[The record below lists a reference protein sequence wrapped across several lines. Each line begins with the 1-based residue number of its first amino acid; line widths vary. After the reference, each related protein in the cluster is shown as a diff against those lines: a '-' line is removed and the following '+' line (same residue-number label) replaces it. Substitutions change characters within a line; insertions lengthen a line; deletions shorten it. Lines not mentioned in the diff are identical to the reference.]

1 MEAWADALGLPPSE
15 KSRWTAAAWLHDALR
30 DADAGALRAEVP
42 EAFRGLPDDL
52 LHGPAVAARLEGAAD
67 PELLDAV
74 RYHTLGSPR
83 FGRLGRAL
91 YLADFLE
98 PGRDF
103 APEWTAALRA
113 RMPHD
118 ADAVLREVVDA
129 RVGHLAAG
137 GHLPHPETR
146 AFHAAVGAGVAA
158 GAASRRW
165 GSSSPWWR
173 SPRWSAR
180 PRRGWRRASSART
193 PRRRGRGR
201 ISPPR
206 GRKGCGWR
214 C

>member
-1 MEAWADALGLPPSE
+1 MSAAVSTDPRASASEAVQAAAHGRLPSWAEASERRRAHIARVAALMEAWADACGLPPSE

-146 AFHAAVGAGVAA
+146 AFHAAVGAG
-158 GAASRRW
+158 
-165 GSSSPWWR
+165 
-173 SPRWSAR
+173 
-180 PRRGWRRASSART
+180 
-193 PRRRGRGR
+193 
-201 ISPPR
+201 
-206 GRKGCGWR
+206 
-214 C
+214 